1 MPPLKAVPTLLDLTI
16 EGVSDLV
23 ELEAY
28 RLAEYVVTH
37 FKYEELEQAVRGM
50 AQNQVN
56 NYFLFCHKV
65 DIKLVFRKSKS
76 IVIRCNGV

>member
-50 AQNQVN
+50 AQNKVN
-56 NYFLFCHKV
+56 N
-65 DIKLVFRKSKS
+65 
-76 IVIRCNGV
+76 